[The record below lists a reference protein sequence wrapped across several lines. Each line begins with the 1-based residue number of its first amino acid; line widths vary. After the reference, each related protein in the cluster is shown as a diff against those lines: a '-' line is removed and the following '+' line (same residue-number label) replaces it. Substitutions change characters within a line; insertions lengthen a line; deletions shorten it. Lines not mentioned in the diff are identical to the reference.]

1 MQVHFRKIYLTG
13 TEQQFPKW
21 GMHMLEAIQGQPQ
34 GMRRKYKSV
43 CVVFFFFVCVHR
55 HVLVCVYN
63 PI

>member
-43 CVVFFFFVCVHR
+43 CVVFFLCVCTQTCIG
-55 HVLVCVYN
+55 VC
-63 PI
+63 I

>member
-43 CVVFFFFVCVHR
+43 CVVFFFLCVCTQTCIG
-55 HVLVCVYN
+55 VC
-63 PI
+63 I